1 MFRARDRSDVHVWES
16 FAAVRCSAELFNK
29 PSTCLASLPYSVDP
43 FFIIKSRFQGIV
55 KKWNFT
61 LSTSLKL
68 KKRLFVLLSEI
79 LTRNCWDVISFHRLF
94 CPHASLPAE
103 NCVMESLF
111 FSVLFFFT
119 VDLFQLPFKLFFCLK
134 RIRNKAKIEQNVM
147 VVGKWC
153 Q

>member
-1 MFRARDRSDVHVWES
+1 MFRTPRQIGRSRVRK
-16 FAAVRCSAELFNK
+16 FLAAVRCDAELFNK

-111 FSVLFFFT
+111 FLSVLFFFS
-119 VDLFQLPFKLFFCLK
+119 VDLLLTSFQIILLS
-134 RIRNKAKIEQNVM
+134 
-147 VVGKWC
+147 
-153 Q
+153 